1 MAGGHVLLSQHLGQS
16 QGEMT
21 VPRLSVWTVR
31 LALIYFATGFTLG
44 AILLANKG
52 LGFDPALWNLLPA
65 HVDFLLLGW
74 TLQLAFGVAFWI
86 LPRFSRAPRRGN
98 EKLAWAAI
106 ILLNAG
112 IWVDGVGPLLF
123 HSSYLNLLGRSLL
136 ILAAISFA
144 IQAWPRVKPSG
155 A

>member
-1 MAGGHVLLSQHLGQS
+1 MI
-16 QGEMT
+16 
-21 VPRLSVWTVR
+21 VPRLSVWSLR

-44 AILLANKG
+44 ALLLANKG

-65 HVDFLLLGW
+65 HEDFLLLGW
-74 TLQLAFGVAFWI
+74 TLQLVFGVAFWI

-98 EKLAWAAI
+98 EKLAWSAI

-112 IWVDGVGPLLF
+112 IWIDALGPLLF
-123 HSSYLNLLGRSLL
+123 HLPYLNLLGRSLL
-136 ILAAISFA
+136 ILAAFSFA
-144 IQAWPRVKPSG
+144 IHAWPRVKPSG

>member
-1 MAGGHVLLSQHLGQS
+1 M
-16 QGEMT
+16 
-21 VPRLSVWTVR
+21 PRLSVWTLR

-52 LGFDPALWNLLPA
+52 LGFDPAIWNLLPV

-74 TLQLAFGVAFWI
+74 TLQLVFGVAFWI

-98 EKLAWAAI
+98 EKLAWSAI

-112 IWVDGVGPLLF
+112 IWIDAVGPLLF
-123 HSSYLNLLGRSLL
+123 HISYLNLLGHGLL

-144 IQAWPRVKPSG
+144 MHAWPRVKPSG